1 MVNSDRSPAP
11 EWRIS
16 AGLIPYTEAVAEMEA
31 RVAAIA
37 AGQAPELIWLLEHP
51 PLYTAG
57 TSAKAEELLTPDLL
71 PVYPSGRGGRY
82 TYHGPGQRIAYAM
95 LNLRQRDLG
104 LRAYSQTLESWA
116 IATLAKFGVAGERRA
131 GRVGIWVPRDHGR
144 EDKIAAIGV
153 RVRHGVAYHGL
164 SINLD
169 PDLKNYRGIVPCG
182 IPEDATLGVTSLADL
197 GVKAHLR
204 DVDAALM
211 ACFEGLFPA
220 TG

>member
-1 MVNSDRSPAP
+1 MPRLPNSELPAN
-11 EWRIS
+11 
-16 AGLIPYTEAVAEMEA
+16 AE
-31 RVAAIA
+31 
-37 AGQAPELIWLLEHP
+37 P
-51 PLYTAG
+51 
-57 TSAKAEELLTPDLL
+57 AE
-71 PVYPSGRGGRY
+71 
-82 TYHGPGQRIAYAM
+82 
-95 LNLRQRDLG
+95 
-104 LRAYSQTLESWA
+104 
-116 IATLAKFGVAGERRA
+116 F
-131 GRVGIWVPRDHGR
+131 GIWVPRDHGR

>member
-1 MVNSDRSPAP
+1 MVNADSSPQP

-16 AGLIPYTEAVAEMEA
+16 AGLIPYTEAVAEMEG

-57 TSAKAEELLTPDLL
+57 TSAKIEELLTPDLL

-104 LRAYSQTLESWA
+104 LRAYSQALESWA

-131 GRVGIWVPRDHGR
+131 GRVGIWVTRDRGR

-182 IPEDATLGVTSLADL
+182 IPEDSTLGVTSLADL
-197 GVKAHLR
+197 GVKASLR
-204 DVDAALM
+204 DIDAALM
-211 ACFEGLFPA
+211 ACFENVFSADG
-220 TG
+220 